1 MNRNITAI
9 IKAKLQ
15 LNPSNKNEKQIASGQ
30 VKSKF
35 IPMVISVSLFNGE
48 SHFFYGKF
56 SAINRKGV
64 KGIDDVGSQAK
75 AE

>member
-9 IKAKLQ
+9 IKAKLR
-15 LNPSNKNEKQIASGQ
+15 LNPSNENEKQIASGQ
-30 VKSKF
+30 VKS
-35 IPMVISVSLFNGE
+35 MVISVSLFNGE